1 MKSRIDLYEGDKEK
15 RFIIGA
21 SGSKPLYVIAMN
33 PSVADD
39 KVFDQTVIKLFGMS
53 YLFGFDGC
61 IMFNL
66 IPIREPDSN
75 KLIDELDLTLMNQNI
90 ETIINNIP
98 DNATVLATWG
108 DISANMPLKKSLNAV
123 YNGLKDKN
131 CKWKCVSYTD
141 RKVGDNFDNYN
152 TIGLTNSGHPRHV
165 SRLLQTTFFED
176 FDIDSYIAKFIHSL

>member
-1 MKSRIDLYEGDKEK
+1 MKSRIDLYEGDNKN

-21 SGSKPLYVIAMN
+21 SGSNPLYVIAMN

-66 IPIREPDSN
+66 IPIREPKSN
-75 KLIDELDLTLMNQNI
+75 KLEDDLDATLMNQNI
-90 ETIINNIP
+90 ETIINTIP
-98 DNATVLATWG
+98 ENATVLATWG
-108 DISANMPLKKSLNAV
+108 NISKNKPLRESFEKI

-131 CKWKCVSYTD
+131 CNWKCPTLTK
-141 RKVGDNFDNYN
+141 RKVGENFDNYEKQ
-152 TIGLTNSGHPRHV
+152 GLTNEGHPRHV
-165 SRLLQTTFFED
+165 SFLKQTSYFED
-176 FDIDSYIAKFIHSL
+176 FDIKEYADKLKV